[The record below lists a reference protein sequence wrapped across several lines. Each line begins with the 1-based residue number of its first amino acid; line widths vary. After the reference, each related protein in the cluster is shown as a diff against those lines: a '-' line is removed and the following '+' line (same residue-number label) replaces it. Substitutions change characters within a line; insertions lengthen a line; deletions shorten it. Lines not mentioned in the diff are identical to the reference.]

1 MNPPKS
7 EAVWPTVHLRHGE
20 AERIQAGHPWIYAR
34 NIQKVTQDPSDG
46 SVVQVRDHRRRFL
59 GVGFFNGQSKIRVRL
74 LSREKQ
80 DLDKTFFVRKCQ
92 QALLWSCLLYT
103 SDAADE

>member
-1 MNPPKS
+1 MKKSDSSKNTVMNPPKS

-46 SVVQVRDHRRRFL
+46 SVVQVRD
-59 GVGFFNGQSKIRVRL
+59 
-74 LSREKQ
+74 LS
-80 DLDKTFFVRKCQ
+80 LIHI
-92 QALLWSCLLYT
+92 
-103 SDAADE
+103 

>member
-7 EAVWPTVHLRHGE
+7 DAVWPTVHLRHGE

-59 GVGFFNGQSKIRVRL
+59 GVGFFNGQSKIQIFIKGIFIFL
-74 LSREKQ
+74 EAPSP
-80 DLDKTFFVRKCQ
+80 Q
-92 QALLWSCLLYT
+92 QAT
-103 SDAADE
+103 EKKIF